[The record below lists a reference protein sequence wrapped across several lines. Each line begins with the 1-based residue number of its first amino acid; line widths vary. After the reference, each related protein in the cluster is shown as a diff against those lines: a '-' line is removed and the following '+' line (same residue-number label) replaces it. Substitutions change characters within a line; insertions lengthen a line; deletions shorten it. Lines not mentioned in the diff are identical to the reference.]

1 MGELDKLPT
10 PALIA
15 FGSVLALIFAVR
27 YLGLFQG
34 QSASPEKSAAAA
46 QVAAVIVDPSALNK
60 ATAAVEAL
68 NMTLMEMNSIARE
81 GVREH
86 SALNEELDR
95 IREELRIQ
103 REVSRARPQG

>member
-1 MGELDKLPT
+1 MGELDKLPM

-34 QSASPEKSAAAA
+34 QAASPEKTTAAA

-60 ATAAVEAL
+60 ATASVEAL
-68 NMTLMEMNSIARE
+68 NVTLVEMNIIGRDAVKAS
-81 GVREH
+81 H
-86 SALNEELDR
+86 ALNEELDR
-95 IREELRIQ
+95 IREEMRIH
-103 REVSRARPQG
+103 REVNRR